1 MIMGSDKTIYVTQP
15 DVVRLERLLAMSKRT
30 DNLEALE
37 EELSRASIV
46 ASEEIPAN
54 VVTMNSKVRF
64 RDEVTG
70 EESDVTLVYPQHSDV
85 NEGKVSILAPVG
97 SALLGL
103 SIGQAIE
110 WPMPNGKTRSLKIV
124 SVLFQPEA
132 AGQYDL

>member
-1 MIMGSDKTIYVTQP
+1 MGAEKTIYVTKP
-15 DVVRLERLLAMSKRT
+15 DALRLERLLAMSKRT
-30 DNLEALE
+30 ENVEALE

-70 EESDVTLVYPQHSDV
+70 EESEVTLVYPPQSDV
-85 NEGKVSILAPVG
+85 NEGKVSILAPVA

-110 WPMPNGKTRSLKIV
+110 WPMPNGKTRSFKIV

>member
-1 MIMGSDKTIYVTQP
+1 MIMGAEKTIYVTKP
-15 DVVRLERLLAMSKRT
+15 DALRLERLLAMSKRT
-30 DNLEALE
+30 ENVEALE

-70 EESDVTLVYPQHSDV
+70 EESEVTLVYPPQSDV
-85 NEGKVSILAPVG
+85 NEGKVSILAPVA

-110 WPMPNGKTRSLKIV
+110 WPMPNGKTRSFKIV